1 MIFIKVGWFSCGCSS
16 LVACKLAKPDKI
28 IYIHVSDQNPDTL
41 RFLHDAESI
50 LGKIIVLQSEKYK
63 DVDDV
68 LSHGYI
74 NGPAGAACT
83 LQLKKRVRQKWEKEN
98 WDRHTYIWGFDSTE
112 KKRADRIVN
121 SMPEFDHEFPL
132 IENNLT
138 KADCHALCA
147 DWGIKRPIMYDF
159 GYPNNNC
166 VGCIKGGMG
175 YWNKIRDD
183 FPDVFESRAK
193 RERSIGHSCIKG
205 MFLDELP
212 RGRGR
217 CKPIVADCSIDCVN
231 ANFDLENLE

>member
-1 MIFIKVGWFSCGCSS
+1 MV
-16 LVACKLAKPDKI
+16 
-28 IYIHVSDQNPDTL
+28 QQ
-41 RFLHDAESI
+41 
-50 LGKIIVLQSEKYK
+50 VLPVHY
-63 DVDDV
+63 
-68 LSHGYI
+68 
-74 NGPAGAACT
+74 N
-83 LQLKKRVRQKWEKEN
+83 LKKRVRQKWEKEN

-121 SMPEFDHEFPL
+121 FMPEFDHEFSL

-138 KADCHALCA
+138 KRIVMLYVPTG
-147 DWGIKRPIMYDF
+147 GIKRPIMYDL

-166 VGCIKGGMG
+166 VGYVKGGMG